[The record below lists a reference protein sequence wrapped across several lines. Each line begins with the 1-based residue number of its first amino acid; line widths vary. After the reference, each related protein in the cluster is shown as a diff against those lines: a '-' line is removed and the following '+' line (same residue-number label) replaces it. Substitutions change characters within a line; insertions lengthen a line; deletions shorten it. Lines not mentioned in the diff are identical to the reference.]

1 MDLSLLR
8 QKECSGGKGQ
18 EMRASMT
25 ASRHPLAQ
33 AVWSSV
39 CRRDGDIAVTERERE
54 RDLHQGRCVEGKWR
68 NSSQSRTPLGQDSCR
83 TDPPATPPPAH
94 NTPSSCLLCC

>member
-1 MDLSLLR
+1 MISNWGDSHGSMDLSLLR

-39 CRRDGDIAVTERERE
+39 CRRDGDIAVTEIARERE
-54 RDLHQGRCVEGKWR
+54 REGLT
-68 NSSQSRTPLGQDSCR
+68 SG
-83 TDPPATPPPAH
+83 
-94 NTPSSCLLCC
+94 